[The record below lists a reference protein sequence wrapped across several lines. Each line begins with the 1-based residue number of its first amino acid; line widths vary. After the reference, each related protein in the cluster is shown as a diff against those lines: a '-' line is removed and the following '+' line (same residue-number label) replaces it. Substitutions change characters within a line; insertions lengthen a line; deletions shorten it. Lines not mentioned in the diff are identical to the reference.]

1 MPLYIISAEV
11 LASFT
16 DVNKNIKLIQVGDY
30 EIKLLTFGDNTT
42 IFLRDITLLSMI
54 QVTLKLYED
63 AFNPEK
69 NFKKGNL

>member
-42 IFLRDITLLSMI
+42 IFLRDITLRSMI

-69 NFKKGNL
+69 NFKKANL